1 MSPTDEVAEIL
12 IRVFESLA
20 RANGKTLK
28 PATRAD
34 IRRACELL
42 SNAGAELD
50 DLLDDLPAAPRV
62 SPGEAATVPIEVQQ
76 WRRERDAREG
86 PR

>member
-1 MSPTDEVAEIL
+1 MSPTDEAAAIL

-28 PATRAD
+28 PSTRAD

-42 SNAGAELD
+42 SSAGTELD
-50 DLLDDLPAAPRV
+50 DLLDDAPRV
-62 SPGEAATVPIEVQQ
+62 SPGEAATVPSEVQQ
-76 WRRERDAREG
+76 WRRERDARH
-86 PR
+86 